1 VRDSNKIKHTAPVDV
16 IFLQSPRFFSAIGKK
31 FCPLK
36 FCNKHIM
43 DNVHFFVRVFC
54 YACTNSNKT
63 MIDKME
69 EHYLWT

>member
-16 IFLQSPRFFSAIGKK
+16 IFLQYPRFFSAIGKN

-43 DNVHFFVRVFC
+43 GNVRFFEHGFC
-54 YACTNSNKT
+54 YAYTSSIEKNDC
-63 MIDKME
+63 
-69 EHYLWT
+69 